1 MKQLRLAEALLE
13 GYGISPKSVR
23 PTQIL
28 DIIDGLLINAN
39 VQKSVETT
47 NRLYN
52 LDCLTNIEDISFI
65 AKDPVLVKLLGDT
78 KATKLYTLILTG
90 IILGTNKELPKA
102 ELDNIF
108 GDITNNSKYR
118 ALGKAVESINS
129 ALDNTI
135 ILYSQY
141 ADKVVFIPLKGETE
155 QEFKNNLAQS
165 GYQSPVMIDKLHSAL
180 IIKGII

>member
-1 MKQLRLAEALLE
+1 MRQLRLSEVLLE

-23 PTQIL
+23 PAQIL
-28 DIIDGLLINAN
+28 DIIDGLLINAD
-39 VQKSVETT
+39 VQKAVETT
-47 NRLYN
+47 SKLYN

-65 AKDPVLVKLLGDT
+65 SKDPVLVKLLGDT
-78 KATKLYTLILTG
+78 KATKLYTMILTG
-90 IILGTNKELPKA
+90 IILGSNIELPKN

-118 ALGKAVESINS
+118 ALGKAVESVNN

-135 ILYSQY
+135 VLYSQY
-141 ADKVVFIPLKGETE
+141 ADKVVFIPLNGNTE
-155 QEFKNNLAQS
+155 QEFKNKLAQS